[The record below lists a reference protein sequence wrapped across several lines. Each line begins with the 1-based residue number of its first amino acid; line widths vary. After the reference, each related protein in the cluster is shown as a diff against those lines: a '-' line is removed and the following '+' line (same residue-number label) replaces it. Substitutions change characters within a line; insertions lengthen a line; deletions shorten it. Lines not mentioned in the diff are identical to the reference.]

1 VLLLLLLLL
10 LWRWR
15 SWHVWSGSCRTSSR
29 GHAAMIVIAV
39 LTAAGRAGAV
49 QDSGA
54 FTSGAKTRPSWCGGI
69 PRLCSLMILL
79 LFSMMV
85 LLLLLLLQ

>member
-1 VLLLLLLLL
+1 
-10 LWRWR
+10 
-15 SWHVWSGSCRTSSR
+15 
-29 GHAAMIVIAV
+29 MIVIAV
-39 LTAAGRAGAV
+39 ITAAGRAGAV
-49 QDSGA
+49 QDIA

-85 LLLLLLLQ
+85 LLLLLLLLLLLQ

>member
-1 VLLLLLLLL
+1 
-10 LWRWR
+10 
-15 SWHVWSGSCRTSSR
+15 
-29 GHAAMIVIAV
+29 MIVIAV
-39 LTAAGRAGAV
+39 VTAAAVGAGAV

-85 LLLLLLLQ
+85 LLLLLLLLQ

>member
-1 VLLLLLLLL
+1 
-10 LWRWR
+10 
-15 SWHVWSGSCRTSSR
+15 
-29 GHAAMIVIAV
+29 MIVIAV
-39 LTAAGRAGAV
+39 IAAAGAGAV

-54 FTSGAKTRPSWCGGI
+54 FTSGAKTRPSWGGGI

-85 LLLLLLLQ
+85 LLLMMLLLQ